1 MTGTWFHKGL
11 YRDFLRQLRVPAV
24 VMLLLFT
31 VFEAFMTISLILEEH
46 YYSVGYYSFNEMHP
60 SLYVMPYIVPL
71 VLVLMALHYQHTRR
85 DSDFYHS
92 LPVSKLGIS
101 LSALAAAVTWTLVL
115 IAVSSLVLWLLGILT
130 PMPLTIE
137 SFRTTEIMHER
148 SFVYMLREVGAAIL
162 AALMMAALVFLA
174 AMLCGTL
181 LSTLSVTAILMF
193 APFLVYEILMGYVF
207 DRVSYIYP
215 NGHLFDGL
223 VGSFD
228 YTLNIFGYNL
238 LLSFGA
244 SNGEV
249 GVWIATAVWIVVL
262 MAIGILCAR
271 RRPSE
276 TAGASSVSPVL
287 QTSFRILLTLVCSL
301 PAVMLILEG
310 DAELLS
316 LGLIYLFATAVY
328 FLYELFTTRKV
339 QNLVKAIPW
348 YAVFV
353 VLHIL
358 CILGV
363 HAGSA
368 MILNYRPAADDI
380 RGVSVVSIDTGY
392 YLENYV
398 DVCIRSSKLERYAE
412 LYAGSDSSKA
422 VVKEKEAKRIVCNA
436 LSAGC
441 LHTMTT
447 RGNGWYG
454 CNNQC
459 GGVCEQ
465 VVPQYVVTVAIYD
478 GMTKHIREIHLAD
491 EDMRTLMGAV
501 NEVEPLPVLSPDG
514 FAAYSPLIK

>member
-31 VFEAFMTISLILEEH
+31 VFEAFAAVSLILEG
-46 YYSVGYYSFNEMHP
+46 YFGYYSFNEMHP

-101 LSALAAAVTWTLVL
+101 LSALAAAVTWTVLL
-115 IAVSSLVLWLLGILT
+115 IAASSLVLWLLGILT
-130 PMPLTIE
+130 PLPLTIE
-137 SFRTTEIMHER
+137 SFRATEIMYER
-148 SFVYMLREVGAAIL
+148 SFVYMLREVGAAML
-162 AALMMAALVFLA
+162 SALMMVSLVFLA

-193 APFLVYEILMGYVF
+193 APFLLYEILMGYAL

-215 NGHLFDGL
+215 YGHLFDGMI
-223 VGSFD
+223 GSFD
-228 YTLNIFGYNL
+228 YTFNIFGYNL

-244 SNGEV
+244 ANGEV
-249 GVWIATAVWIVVL
+249 GVWIATAVWTVVL
-262 MAIGILCAR
+262 MAVGILCAR

-276 TAGASSVSPVL
+276 TAGASSVSPVM
-287 QTSFRILLTLVCSL
+287 QTSFRILLTLACSL

-339 QNLVKAIPW
+339 KNLVKAIPW
-348 YAVFV
+348 NAVFV
-353 VLHIL
+353 VLHIA

-380 RGVSVVSIDTGY
+380 RGVSVVSIDGGY

-412 LYAGSDSSKA
+412 LYAESDSSKA
-422 VVKEKEAKRIVCNA
+422 VVEDNEAKSIVCNA
-436 LSAGC
+436 LRAGC
-441 LHTMTT
+441 IHTMAS

-454 CNNQC
+454 CNDQC

-465 VVPQYVVTVAIYD
+465 VVPQYTVTVAIYD

-501 NEVEPLPVLSPDG
+501 NEVEPLPVLSPGG
-514 FAAYSPLIK
+514 FAAYSPLVK

>member
-31 VFEAFMTISLILEEH
+31 VFEAFATISTILED
-46 YYSVGYYSFNEMHP
+46 YFGYYSFNEMHP

-101 LSALAAAVTWTLVL
+101 LSAFAAAVTWTVVL

-130 PMPLTIE
+130 PLPPDYSMSYLEIE
-137 SFRTTEIMHER
+137 GILYER
-148 SFVYMLREVGAAIL
+148 SFVYVLREVGAAIL

-193 APFLVYEILMGYVF
+193 APFLLCEILMGYVF

-215 NGHLFDGL
+215 YGHLFDGL
-223 VGSFD
+223 IGNAD
-228 YTLNIFGYNL
+228 YTFNIFGYNL
-238 LLSFGA
+238 LLSFSSA
-244 SNGEV
+244 NGEV

-262 MAIGILCAR
+262 MAVGILCAR

-287 QTSFRILLTLVCSL
+287 QTSFRILLTLACSL
-301 PAVMLILEG
+301 PAVMIILEG

-398 DVCIRSSKLERYAE
+398 NVCIRSSKLERYAE

-422 VVKEKEAKRIVCNA
+422 VVKEKEAKSIVCNA

-441 LHTMTT
+441 IHTMAS

-459 GGVCEQ
+459 GGVCQQE
-465 VVPQYVVTVAIYD
+465 VPQYVVTVAIYD
-478 GMTKHIREIHLAD
+478 GMAKHIRQIHLTD

-501 NEVEPLPVLSPDG
+501 NEVEPLPVLSPNG
-514 FAAYSPLIK
+514 YAAYSPLIK